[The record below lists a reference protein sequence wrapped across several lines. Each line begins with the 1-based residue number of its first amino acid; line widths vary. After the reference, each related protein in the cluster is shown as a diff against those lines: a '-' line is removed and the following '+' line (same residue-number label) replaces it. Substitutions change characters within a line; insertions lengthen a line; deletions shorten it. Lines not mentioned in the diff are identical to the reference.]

1 MDYDGGLK
9 SLLESF
15 NCIYTLFKTLVK
27 TAALLYLKTRWK
39 QAVSANSTLGCELAS
54 LLIFTR
60 LYLFLTRQRSA
71 VSAPNVCLMG
81 RWKYR
86 GVWGLFYCVS
96 SWCHVSGHTVA
107 ICSQDVAEDFYTKL
121 NICLQ
126 GPWGYE
132 FAICMMMS
140 EVRKEWLLVTAC
152 FSWPDLLW
160 AWRPSRHPT
169 KASCVTDLGWKM
181 DGMPL
186 EATMFPQPFHL
197 CHYPAEVKCC
207 LHLFF
212 SSGCLVEFICIVVFL
227 SLIS

>member
-1 MDYDGGLK
+1 MDYEGGLK

-71 VSAPNVCLMG
+71 VSAPNVCLMVAG
-81 RWKYR
+81 RSRCLRFVLLWFFLVSCLWAHCCHLQLGR
-86 GVWGLFYCVS
+86 GC
-96 SWCHVSGHTVA
+96 
-107 ICSQDVAEDFYTKL
+107 EFYTKL

-132 FAICMMMS
+132 FAWWWVKLERNDFWSLPASLGLTYS
-140 EVRKEWLLVTAC
+140 ELEDLPGILQKLV
-152 FSWPDLLW
+152 
-160 AWRPSRHPT
+160 
-169 KASCVTDLGWKM
+169 V
-181 DGMPL
+181 
-186 EATMFPQPFHL
+186 
-197 CHYPAEVKCC
+197 
-207 LHLFF
+207 
-212 SSGCLVEFICIVVFL
+212 
-227 SLIS
+227 